1 MINEIS
7 LALTSIK
14 SATDII
20 KGLVNLKT
28 EAAVTEKVID
38 LQSIIL
44 DLHSHINLLNTEF
57 SKVLSEKKSFEDE
70 LNNINDW
77 SVEKQKY
84 IMAEIDAKVFVFVH
98 KDYLESKVETYWL
111 CAHCFEGKRLKSI
124 YQLKKDEGYQKI
136 YYCPSCKNEIIIKY
150 PNYSLADHI
159 KTSGRRFSWVDKY

>member
-111 CAHCFEGKRLKSI
+111 CAHCFEKLCGAL
-124 YQLKKDEGYQKI
+124 
-136 YYCPSCKNEIIIKY
+136 CKLCVESSVTIHTKHRAVG
-150 PNYSLADHI
+150 PGAT
-159 KTSGRRFSWVDKY
+159 KVTSFA